1 MDLAKNTAS
10 KKIIKASALGL
21 IAFVLAILSTR
32 PEMRALIHSNSVQTR
47 EVLGKIFTEFD
58 QKSYVI
64 LKVKTESGIEIEIFE
79 KDTDNNQKL
88 KQKFSLIDDSEAYL
102 MINNNS
108 VNLGLNDIDH
118 DGIVDIIAPTVDQ
131 SGNSRL
137 NIYKFN
143 SELNQFIP
151 LQPNE

>member
-10 KKIIKASALGL
+10 KKIVKASALGL

-32 PEMRALIHSNSVQTR
+32 PEIRALIHSNSVQTR

-58 QKSYVI
+58 QKSFVI

-79 KDTDNNQKL
+79 KDADNNQKL

-118 DGIVDIIAPTVDQ
+118 DGVVDIIAPTVDQ
-131 SGNSRL
+131 GGNSRL

-151 LQPNE
+151 LQPSE

>member
-1 MDLAKNTAS
+1 MDLTKNTAS
-10 KKIIKASALGL
+10 KKIILYSSLGL
-21 IAFVLAILSTR
+21 IALICAILSTR
-32 PEMRALIHSNSVQTR
+32 SEIRALVQSNTVQSR
-47 EVLGKIFTEFD
+47 EILGKIFTEFD
-58 QKSYVI
+58 QKNFVI

-79 KDTDNNQKL
+79 KDGDNNQHL
-88 KQKFSLIDDSEAYL
+88 KQKFLLNDDSEAYL

-137 NIYKFN
+137 NIFKFN
-143 SELNQFIP
+143 PELNQFVP
-151 LQPNE
+151 LQPTE